1 MEVCIIGGGHSGI
14 ASAKLCKDYGLI
26 PVILDKQSSPGGL
39 WLGSQNEVGVW
50 NSLETTGCKFC
61 AGFSDLN

>member
-14 ASAKLCKDYGLI
+14 MSAKLCKDYGLI

-39 WLGSQNEVGVW
+39 WLGSPNEVGV
-50 NSLETTGCKFC
+50 
-61 AGFSDLN
+61 